1 MNLTKITENLNNVSS
16 LPDYPT
22 LQSAELKAVFDKAG
36 NTLKDFINNTL
47 IPEIEKQVTET
58 VTQGIKVEST
68 LTSSSDV
75 NALSASQGLALKN
88 MIDELGKTDTK
99 LNTRIN
105 NLIKQDQST
114 EVKIN
119 KLSERI
125 EALEKG
131 GN

>member
-114 EVKIN
+114 EIKIN